1 MTIQKLKKK
10 LKKVSPLLIRTLK
23 RAKKGIQT
31 TIKIC
36 KKTAK
41 SDVIEPT
48 ITVWFFIIRF
58 FGSITLKAGTN
69 FLRNGRVPKISFIK
83 KTSLRALGYLT
94 LYPIFLLI
102 LLQLVETFAEV
113 YVLYIKYGLVAYW
126 VSDTIYREIVI
137 GKTPNKKEKVAKIII
152 QREFDS

>member
-1 MTIQKLKKK
+1 M
-10 LKKVSPLLIRTLK
+10 
-23 RAKKGIQT
+23 
-31 TIKIC
+31 
-36 KKTAK
+36 
-41 SDVIEPT
+41 
-48 ITVWFFIIRF
+48 
-58 FGSITLKAGTN
+58 KAGTN